1 MEIITLGF
9 FPEAPLAKQVN
20 LQASHPNN
28 PKLQLEIIKMAMR
41 VTVILL
47 LEAHLESHSP

>member
-9 FPEAPLAKQVN
+9 SPEAPLTKQVN
-20 LQASHPNN
+20 IQAGYPNN
-28 PKLQLEIIKMAMR
+28 PKLLLEIIKMAIS